1 MKLFGKKIPEQVTRL
16 SVVLILVIVV
26 FVFVRSALVPPDFG
40 KYGHYRASAVDE
52 IISQEIKYAGHV
64 ICYDCHDDVA
74 DTKSGG
80 YHKNVSCEVCHGP
93 AAMHIEENRRKHPGN
108 VKHATHKFHEPNH
121 YLITLM

>member
-1 MKLFGKKIPEQVTRL
+1 MNLFGKKIPEQVTRL
-16 SVVLILVIVV
+16 SILLFIIIVA
-26 FVFVRSALVPPDFG
+26 FVFARSALVPPDFG

-93 AAMHIEENRRKHPGN
+93 AALHIDDPEEFVLEAPRERG
-108 VKHATHKFHEPNH
+108 
-121 YLITLM
+121 Y